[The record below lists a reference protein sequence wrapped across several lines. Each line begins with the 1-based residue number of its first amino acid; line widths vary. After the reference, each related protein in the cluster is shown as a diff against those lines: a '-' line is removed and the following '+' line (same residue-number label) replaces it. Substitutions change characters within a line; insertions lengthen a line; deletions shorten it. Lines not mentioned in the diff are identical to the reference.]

1 MSKRNF
7 QFTENEAK
15 ALFVSSSVSNLM
27 DAFLEEKF
35 GKEYVDFRTKTLER
49 WIEANRKA
57 AEARASRAQTT
68 NNISKP
74 MKDEAAKEQ

>member
-1 MSKRNF
+1 MNKRNF
-7 QFTENEAK
+7 HFTENEAK
-15 ALFVSSSVSNLM
+15 ALFVSSSVCNLM

-35 GKEYVDFRTKTLER
+35 GKEYVDFRSKTLER

-57 AEARASRAQTT
+57 VEARASRAQTT